1 MKKGLKIIGI
11 SLLVSILLI
20 ACGSSNV
27 DFDTEA
33 DIEFAPEAE
42 SEDLSQNDESQF
54 NDYADFVEEMIEE
67 ENIPG
72 VAVAIVEGNETVFM
86 QSFGLQDIE
95 NALPVTPETLFH
107 IGSTNKSMTAMMIAT
122 LIDDGLFDWDTPV
135 VEIYPEFEL
144 SDSDATENVT
154 MRHFLSMQSGI
165 PDDAEDS
172 FDIDN
177 AEAADLFDFI
187 ADTPLFAMPGEEFSY
202 SNISASMAGYLG
214 VLANDGEY
222 DDLYDGY
229 ARLLKEKVLDPIGMK
244 NATIR
249 VSELENNPYYG
260 KSYILNGSGSPVEA
274 DPEDFDGDPL
284 APSGT
289 LKVNVREM
297 ALYLST
303 QLNYGQPPNGTRVV
317 SEKNLTET
325 WKPDL
330 ENYGMGW
337 EVKEYQGLELITHE
351 GSFDN
356 YLSVIGFMPEN
367 NFGFVILTNSEEASE
382 RLIAESPT
390 FLIDLFLKEQ

>member
-1 MKKGLKIIGI
+1 M
-11 SLLVSILLI
+11 
-20 ACGSSNV
+20 
-27 DFDTEA
+27 
-33 DIEFAPEAE
+33 
-42 SEDLSQNDESQF
+42 
-54 NDYADFVEEMIEE
+54 EE

-72 VAVAIVEGNETVFM
+72 VAVAIVEGSETVFM
-86 QSFGLQDIE
+86 QGFGLQDIE
-95 NALPVTPETLFH
+95 NDVPVTPETLFH
-107 IGSTNKSMTAMMIAT
+107 IGSTNKSMTAMIIAT
-122 LIDDGLFDWDTPV
+122 LVDDGLFDWDTPV
-135 VEIYPEFEL
+135 VEIYPEFAL
-144 SDSDATENVT
+144 SDSEATETVT